1 MFYMHFNRVIALFT
15 LTLLI
20 IPLAACNQPVDDP
33 SIPVQTPLPIDPQFR
48 DLYERG
54 GGEDVFG
61 PVISAPFTYG
71 QVTYQYTV
79 AVLITYDPTL
89 PEHSAVGLAAL
100 GLDLGVLEVAIAP
113 PDDPALRYVD
123 GHIIDPAFLPLYEQL
138 GGSRVVGP
146 PLTEAR
152 YNPKYK
158 RIEQYFQN
166 VGFYRPGDYPGG
178 KVSLLAYGAWK
189 CGQSC
194 AQPGLSFEDA
204 EVQPP
209 SPVHPDFRKS
219 VERLG
224 LHFTGFALG
233 PATIA
238 ADGWR
243 EQIYEN
249 VILAMPPDPGARA
262 IFRPIPVSLG
272 IMAEPPV
279 PPNNDHEMY
288 FYPLGEG
295 VGHNVSQAFLNYLA
309 GHGGLDA
316 SGPPIT
322 ELIEISTGVFRQ
334 CFTNLCL
341 EEHTQES
348 APMQIRPTPLGFLC
362 WQAGCTPQ
370 PQANSPEPQP
380 QMGATS
386 TPLPY
391 PLDTQSISQ
400 PVEDGVV
407 LHVWK
412 KFPVL
417 APDEHQEIGA
427 IVLQNGVPLPG
438 LSAEL
443 TVMLPGGENMKIN
456 LQPTGDDGQSF
467 YRLDLIQVPPG
478 SPVDFQVCVYLQ
490 AGEATCVQDS
500 FLFWK

>member
-1 MFYMHFNRVIALFT
+1 MHFHRLIALFT
-15 LTLLI
+15 LAILI
-20 IPLAACNQPVDDP
+20 AILLAACSEPVDNP
-33 SIPVQTPLPIDPQFR
+33 AIPDQNFQIDPQFR

-54 GGEDVFG
+54 GADQTFG
-61 PVISAPFTYG
+61 PVISTTFSYD
-71 QVTYQYTV
+71 QITYQYTV
-79 AVLITYDPTL
+79 AGLFNHDPQL
-89 PEHSAVGLAAL
+89 PEPASTGLAAL
-100 GLDLGVLEVAIAP
+100 GLDLGVLEVAVPP
-113 PDDPALRYVD
+113 PDDETLHYVD
-123 GHIIDPAFLPLYEQL
+123 GHVIDPSFWPLYQQL

-146 PLTEAR
+146 PLTESR
-152 YNPKYK
+152 YNPKK
-158 RIEQYFQN
+158 GRVEQYFQN
-166 VGFYRPGDYPGG
+166 LGFYRPGDYPGG
-178 KVSLLAYGAWK
+178 ASGLLAYGAWK

-194 AQPGLSFEDA
+194 SVPGLSITDA
-204 EVQPP
+204 EVEPP

-249 VILAMPPDPGARA
+249 VILAMPQEPGGRV
-262 IFRPIPVSLG
+262 IFRPIPASLG
-272 IMAEPPV
+272 ILAEPPV
-279 PPNNDHEMY
+279 PPSSDSEMF
-288 FYPLGEG
+288 FYPIDQGL
-295 VGHNVSQAFLNYLA
+295 GHNVPQVFLNYLA
-309 GHGGLDA
+309 EHGGLDA

-322 ELIEISTGVFRQ
+322 ERTEISTGVFRQ

-341 EEHTQES
+341 EEHRQET
-348 APMQIRPTPLGFLC
+348 APMRIRATPLGFLC
-362 WQAGCTPQ
+362 WQASCTPQ
-370 PQANSPEPQP
+370 AQALPPAPIPSEVE
-380 QMGATS
+380 ATS

-400 PVEDGVV
+400 PVEGGVI

-412 KFPVL
+412 KFPIL
-417 APDEHQEIGA
+417 APDQRQEIGA

-443 TVMLPGGENMKIN
+443 TVMMPESENLKIN
-456 LQPTGDDGQSF
+456 LQPTGEDGQSF
-467 YRLDLIQVPPG
+467 YQMDLIQAPPG
-478 SPVDFQVCVYLQ
+478 SPINFQVCVYLQ